1 MFIRRL
7 PKFEYHSPASVAE
20 ALNLMCTDKRT
31 CKFLAG
37 GTDLLVDMKFRRAK
51 PERLINLKEISE
63 LKGISIDDTNRIR
76 IGALTTLGEIEDSV
90 IVKEKLPIL
99 WDAVRVMA
107 SVQIRNLATVGGN
120 LCSAWPSADTAPPL
134 MALDATVTL
143 KGVDGERSAPV
154 KDLFLGPAR
163 SVKKDREILAELLIP
178 IPGQN
183 SSGAYFK
190 LMRRHAMDLALVGAG
205 AQIGLAADKK
215 TCTSVRIALG
225 AVAQTPVR
233 APEAE
238 AVLID
243 QAFDVDLA
251 IKAGQVASDSVSPRS
266 SIRAS
271 GEYRKEMVGVLV
283 KKALITSFERIQNL
297 S

>member
-1 MFIRRL
+1 
-7 PKFEYHSPASVAE
+7 
-20 ALNLMCTDKRT
+20 
-31 CKFLAG
+31 
-37 GTDLLVDMKFRRAK
+37 
-51 PERLINLKEISE
+51 
-63 LKGISIDDTNRIR
+63 LKGISIDDKNRIR
-76 IGALTTLGEIEDSV
+76 IGGLTTLGQIEDSE

-134 MALDATVTL
+134 MALDATVIL

-163 SVKKDREILAELLIP
+163 SVKKDNEILAELLIP
-178 IPGQN
+178 IPEEN

-215 TCTSVRIALG
+215 TCTAVRIALG

-233 APEAE
+233 APQAE
-238 AVLID
+238 AVLIN
-243 QAFDVDLA
+243 QAFDADLA
-251 IKAGQVASDSVSPRS
+251 IKAGQVASDNVSPRS

-271 GEYRKEMVGVLV
+271 GDYRKEMVGVLV
-283 KKALITSFERIQNL
+283 KKALMTSFERIQIP

>member
-7 PKFEYHSPASVAE
+7 PQFEYHSPTTVDE
-20 ALNLMCTDKRT
+20 ALNLLSGDIGTW
-31 CKFLAG
+31 KFLAG

-51 PERLINLKEISE
+51 PEHLINLKEVSE
-63 LKGISIDDTNRIR
+63 LKGISLDGSNHIR
-76 IGALTTLGEIEDSV
+76 IGGLTTLGEIENSELA
-90 IVKEKLPIL
+90 KEKLPIL

-107 SVQIRNLATVGGN
+107 SVQVRNLATVGGN

-134 MALDATVTL
+134 MALGATVTL
-143 KGVDGERSAPV
+143 KGVDGERAAPV

-163 SVKKDREILAELLIP
+163 SIKKDNEILTELLIP
-178 IPGQN
+178 VPQEN

-190 LMRRHAMDLALVGAG
+190 LMRRHAMDLALVGVA
-205 AQIGLAADKK
+205 AQIGLSADNK
-215 TCTSVRIALG
+215 TCTAVRIALG
-225 AVAQTPVR
+225 AVASTPVR

-238 AVLID
+238 AILLN
-243 QAFDVDLA
+243 QAFNPDMA
-251 IKAGQVASDSVSPRS
+251 MKAGQVACGNVSPRS

-283 KKALITSFERIQNL
+283 KKALLKSFERIQNQ